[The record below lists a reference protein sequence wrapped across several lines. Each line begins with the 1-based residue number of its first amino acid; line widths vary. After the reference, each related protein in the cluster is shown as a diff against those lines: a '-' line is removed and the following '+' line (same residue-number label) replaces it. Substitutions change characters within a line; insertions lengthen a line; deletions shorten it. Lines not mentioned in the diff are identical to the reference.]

1 MTSKNILRYGLR
13 EATGLI
19 GMAVALFWS
28 AGSMDWWQGWAAL
41 AVMLAWIAAT
51 ALVIGLSNPDLLAE
65 RLGPRRGAKTWDLVI
80 MSLLGVLQLARY
92 IVAGLDRRN
101 SWTPSMPPAV
111 QLVALVICALG
122 YALVVWAT
130 ASNRF
135 FSQIVRIQSE
145 RGHVVATKGPYRVLR
160 HPAYAGA
167 ILFEIGVPLLLGSL
181 WALALSGLSV
191 SLLVVRTL
199 LEDRTLRRDLPGY
212 DEYARRVRGL
222 LVPGLG

>member
-1 MTSKNILRYGLR
+1 MTSKTIIRYALR
-13 EATGLI
+13 EASGLI
-19 GMAVALFWS
+19 VMAVALFWS
-28 AGSMDWWQGWAAL
+28 AGTFEWWQGWAAL

-65 RLGPRRGAKTWDLVI
+65 RLGPRVGAKTWDVAI
-80 MSLLGVLQLARY
+80 MSLLGGIQLARY
-92 IVAGLDRRN
+92 IVAGLDRRY
-101 SWTPSMPPAV
+101 SWTGGIPLAA
-111 QLVALVICALG
+111 QLAALAICLLG

-130 ASNRF
+130 ACNRF

-145 RGHVVATKGPYRVLR
+145 RGHVVATKGPYRFLR

-167 ILFEIGVPLLLGSL
+167 ILFEIAAPILLGSL
-181 WALALSGLSV
+181 WALALSGLTV
-191 SLLVVRTL
+191 VLLVVRTL